1 MSVSSDNMELSPTK
15 SDQVSACEKL
25 RDTVTGISAL
35 HSSIYGMD
43 GRSPSPGNSFMDLYL
58 SNNQAMIRRK
68 EELKRKFVSLPPPDI
83 ENKTKTN
90 SKSKKKLSKKRK
102 QKGKDSTE
110 EFIFPKKTARPISPT
125 LTQDPIETNNSFSDL
140 EQDVEHPPPTEKVTT
155 EVVTPKIT
163 PPTL

>member
-1 MSVSSDNMELSPTK
+1 MELSTTK

-43 GRSPSPGNSFMDLYL
+43 GRSPSPGNSFMDIYL
-58 SNNQAMIRRK
+58 SNNQAKIRRK
-68 EELKRKFVSLPPPDI
+68 EELKRKFVSPPPDI
-83 ENKTKTN
+83 ENKIKTN
-90 SKSKKKLSKKRK
+90 GKSKKNLAKSEK
-102 QKGKDSTE
+102 KGKNSTE

-140 EQDVEHPPPTEKVTT
+140 EQDVEHPPPTEKSNYRSSYT
-155 EVVTPKIT
+155 
-163 PPTL
+163 

>member
-15 SDQVSACEKL
+15 SDHVSACEKL

-43 GRSPSPGNSFMDLYL
+43 GRSPSPGNSFMDIYL

-68 EELKRKFVSLPPPDI
+68 EELQ
-83 ENKTKTN
+83 
-90 SKSKKKLSKKRK
+90 KRK
-102 QKGKDSTE
+102 QKGKDFTE

-140 EQDVEHPPPTEKVTT
+140 EQDVEHPPRLK
-155 EVVTPKIT
+155 K
-163 PPTL
+163 